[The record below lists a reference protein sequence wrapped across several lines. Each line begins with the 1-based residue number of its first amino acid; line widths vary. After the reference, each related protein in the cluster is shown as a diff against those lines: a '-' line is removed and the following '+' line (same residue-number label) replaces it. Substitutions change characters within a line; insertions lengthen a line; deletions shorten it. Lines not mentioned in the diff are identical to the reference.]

1 MTQSDSADDIV
12 AQLLAMKQDLLSRSF
27 GRAACGTQQQ
37 RKSPERRQSPS
48 EPCDGDGEFA
58 QLVPAWMS
66 SPPSDAG
73 AVYHYK
79 RAVGHTLHGSAVAAV
94 VTAAGVKLVQ
104 RASKTPLLLRASKM
118 QPSSTTCP
126 EAPVPRAASSAGQRC
141 TTRRAYSHSIVTA
154 DDSSE
159 RLPPLRDHFLRKS
172 VSATSYQ
179 TQDPECE
186 PFRTLRDSHPPVR
199 FERKTPQIRRA
210 VQPAP
215 PMSRRSCSESLVA
228 TTADPAQR
236 PAPCRDD
243 SLRRSES
250 EPIKR
255 AVRFNDTVEIR
266 YISPPKDVECG
277 ILTLRPTPNAS
288 VSSGRHGV
296 PALCSLN
303 SSFLTMTVESSKGV
317 GFDNVM
323 ANVPISDL
331 VATLFPERFDL
342 FRLSYTKGGQED
354 HVYCCNPAHD
364 DTNSDD
370 SSWMMEWLCVFQRTG
385 VAVEALSA

>member
-37 RKSPERRQSPS
+37 RKSPERQQSPS

-159 RLPPLRDHFLRKS
+159 RLPPLRDHFLRRS
-172 VSATSYQ
+172 VSVTSYRR
-179 TQDPECE
+179 QDPECE

-199 FERKTPQIRRA
+199 FKRKTPQIRRA

-255 AVRFNDTVEIR
+255 AVRFNDTVEPYDKIHLA
-266 YISPPKDVECG
+266 PE
-277 ILTLRPTPNAS
+277 
-288 VSSGRHGV
+288 GRGMR
-296 PALCSLN
+296 N
-303 SSFLTMTVESSKGV
+303 
-317 GFDNVM
+317 FD
-323 ANVPISDL
+323 AAPD
-331 VATLFPERFDL
+331 AKR
-342 FRLSYTKGGQED
+342 
-354 HVYCCNPAHD
+354 
-364 DTNSDD
+364 
-370 SSWMMEWLCVFQRTG
+370 
-385 VAVEALSA
+385 

>member
-1 MTQSDSADDIV
+1 MKHGDSPDDIV
-12 AQLLAMKQDLLSRSF
+12 AQLLAMKQDLLSLSF
-27 GRAACGTQQQ
+27 GRTACGAQQ
-37 RKSPERRQSPS
+37 RKSPRRWQSPV
-48 EPCDGDGEFA
+48 EPGDGDGDGEFA
-58 QLVPAWMS
+58 QFAPAWMS

-73 AVYHYK
+73 AVCHYK
-79 RAVGHTLHGSAVAAV
+79 RTVGHTLHESAVAAV

-104 RASKTPLLLRASKM
+104 DQTASKM

-126 EAPVPRAASSAGQRC
+126 QAPVPRAASSAGQRC

-159 RLPPLRDHFLRKS
+159 RLPPLRDHFLRRS

-255 AVRFNDTVEIR
+255 AVRFNDTVEPYDKIHLA
-266 YISPPKDVECG
+266 PE
-277 ILTLRPTPNAS
+277 
-288 VSSGRHGV
+288 GRGMR
-296 PALCSLN
+296 N
-303 SSFLTMTVESSKGV
+303 
-317 GFDNVM
+317 FD
-323 ANVPISDL
+323 AAPD
-331 VATLFPERFDL
+331 AKR
-342 FRLSYTKGGQED
+342 
-354 HVYCCNPAHD
+354 
-364 DTNSDD
+364 
-370 SSWMMEWLCVFQRTG
+370 
-385 VAVEALSA
+385 